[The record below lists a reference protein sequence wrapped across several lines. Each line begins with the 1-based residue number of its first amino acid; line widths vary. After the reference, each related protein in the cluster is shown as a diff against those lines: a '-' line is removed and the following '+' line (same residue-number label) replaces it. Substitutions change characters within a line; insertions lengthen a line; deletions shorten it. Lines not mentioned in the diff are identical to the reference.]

1 MNVDDYSMT
10 TADLRASAQQLVHEV
25 TSLNAALRLLDES
38 YHLAGIEF
46 SLVIDGMLLHARRL
60 ASFLLSEPRDGELG
74 AHFFFDGD
82 GSWRYEPA
90 DCPYLGA
97 RQEQLEQSVALLGR
111 EPFEMDA
118 HGWNF
123 TALSNELA
131 NKWDRFL
138 AQLPPDRLA
147 LFLAPGSPQPLRL
160 YRVRGKLFYAGSPP
174 RLMRR

>member
-1 MNVDDYSMT
+1 MNVHDCSMT
-10 TADLRASAQQLVHEV
+10 AIDLRASAQRVRHEV

-46 SLVIDGMLLHARRL
+46 SLIIDAMLLHSRRL
-60 ASFLLSEPRDGELG
+60 ASFLLCEPRDGDLG
-74 AHFFFDGD
+74 AHVFFDG
-82 GSWRYEPA
+82 GESWRYDLA
-90 DCPYLGA
+90 ACPYLAA
-97 RQEQLEQSVALLGR
+97 RQEHLDQAVAPLGR
-111 EPFEMDA
+111 EPFGMDD

-138 AQLPPDRLA
+138 GNLPPDRLA
-147 LFLAPGSPQPLRL
+147 LFISPGAPQPLRV